1 MRQLV
6 LLAAIAVLA
15 ACSKPIETPPPE
27 ATPPPPAGPTAA
39 DADKFVAGINEDL
52 RKILPYQNSASW
64 VQETFIT
71 DDTQAIGAKATAE
84 YLAYQAKKLQEAKQ
98 FNSTQ
103 GISADSARALML
115 IKNTSSPP
123 PSDAGKQAELAQL
136 LSKMDANY
144 GAGKWCPGKPIDGKD
159 CLNLTD
165 IEKIVD
171 NVGMTRSPDEI
182 LAAWDG
188 WHASAKPIRKDYQ
201 RFVELVNDGAKEMGY
216 ADTGEVW
223 RAGYDM
229 SPADFS
235 KEVDR
240 LWDQVKPLYQEMH
253 CYVRTK
259 LNAKYGD
266 KLVPRNGEIP
276 AHLLGNMWAQQW
288 GNVYPLVE
296 PYKGVGS
303 IDVSPTLKKQRDEEY
318 QKLLKDFKGAKTP
331 EALTELGHK
340 ADAAESVRMA
350 RIAED
355 FYTSIGFPK
364 LPDSF
369 WQKSMLTRPRDR
381 DVVCHASAWDMNMA
395 GDVRVKMCIEPKEE
409 DLTTIHHE
417 LGHIFYDL
425 SYNPLPPIFQNAAHD
440 GFHEAIGDT
449 ITLSLTPAHL
459 HKIGLVGDQ
468 KPDPKATINSQ
479 MKWALDKIVFLPWAK
494 LVDQWRWQVFSGQV
508 KPENYN
514 AAWWNLREQYQGVAP
529 PNARN
534 EEAFDPGAKYHV
546 AGNTPYTR
554 YFLSFILQFQFQKAL
569 CDAAGFKGPL
579 NECDI
584 YGNTAAG
591 EKYKA
596 MLAAGASK
604 PWQETLEKLTGTRQM
619 DASAIL
625 EYFAPLIEYLK
636 QQNQGQQCG
645 WEPAME
651 SPPPAETAPATEP
664 PKT

>member
-1 MRQLV
+1 MRKLV
-6 LLAAIAVLA
+6 ILAGIALVA
-15 ACSKPIETPPPE
+15 ACSKPAETPPP
-27 ATPPPPAGPTAA
+27 AAAPAPPPGPTAA
-39 DADKFVAGINEDL
+39 DADKFIAGINDDL
-52 RKILPYQNSASW
+52 RKQLPYESSAEW
-64 VQETFIT
+64 VAETFIT
-71 DDTQAIGAKATAE
+71 DDTQAISSKANE
-84 YLAYQAKKLQEAKQ
+84 EHLAWQAKKLQEAKQ

-103 GISADSARALML
+103 GLSADTARGLML
-115 IKNTSSPP
+115 IKNVSAPA
-123 PSDAGKQAELAQL
+123 PSDAGKQAEMAQILAR
-136 LSKMDANY
+136 MDANY
-144 GAGKWCPGKPIDGKD
+144 GAGKWCPEKPIGGKD

-171 NVGMTRSPDEI
+171 NVDFSHQPDEI

-188 WHASAKPIRKDYQ
+188 WHATARPIRKDYQ
-201 RFVELVNDGAKEMGY
+201 RFVELVNEGAKEMGY
-216 ADTGEVW
+216 ADAGEVW
-223 RAGYDM
+223 RSSYDM
-229 SPADFS
+229 SPADFG
-235 KEVDR
+235 KEVER
-240 LWDQVKPLYQEMH
+240 LWDQVKPLYEQMH

-266 KLVPRNGEIP
+266 KIVSKTGEIP

-303 IDVSPTLKKQRDEEY
+303 IDVSPALKKQRDEEY

-331 EALTELGHK
+331 EALAELSHK
-340 ADAAESVRMA
+340 ADVAESVRMA
-350 RIAED
+350 KTAED
-355 FYTSIGFPK
+355 FYTSIGFQK

-381 DVVCHASAWDMNMA
+381 DVICHANAWDMNMQ

-459 HKIGLVGDQ
+459 HKIGLVGDV
-468 KPDPKATINSQ
+468 KADPKAVINSQ
-479 MKWALDKIVFLPWAK
+479 MKWALEKIVFLPWGK

-508 KPENYN
+508 TPENYN
-514 AAWWNLREQYQGVAP
+514 AAWWKLREQYQGVAP

-534 EEAFDPGAKYHV
+534 EEAFDPGAKFHV
-546 AGNTPYTR
+546 PNNTPYTR

-645 WEPAME
+645 WEPATE
-651 SPPPAETAPATEP
+651 APPPAETAPAET